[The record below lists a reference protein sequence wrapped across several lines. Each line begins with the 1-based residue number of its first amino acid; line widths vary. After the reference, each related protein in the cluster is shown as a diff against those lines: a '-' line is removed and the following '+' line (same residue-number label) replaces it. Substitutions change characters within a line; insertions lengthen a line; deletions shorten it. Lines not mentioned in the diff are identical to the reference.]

1 MINTQLPVVQLNGYF
16 LQWFEGK
23 NEKNLYYHCYI
34 RGFTAHYCTRQG
46 GLPNAVSEFYN
57 LTHRRRGEF
66 TFTQGSVDREGLC
79 FTFNR

>member
-1 MINTQLPVVQLNGYF
+1 MIYPTSSGTTQWLFFTVVLK
-16 LQWFEGK
+16 K